1 MPVKEKLEARV
12 RAARSGR
19 PWVDHAVRAY
29 DRHSE
34 VLGNHVAAAITY
46 FGFLSFFP
54 LLALGFSLVG
64 YVSAVYPQARD
75 GITAAVEGAFP
86 SLIGTG
92 PGEINIDD
100 VVAAKGAAGLVGIVG
115 LLYAGLGWVDS
126 LRVGL
131 RRVFGTEDEPL
142 TFARKKTADLL
153 VLVLLGTALLA
164 SVVVSSTATSAT
176 AYVLGT
182 VGLDDSLVATV
193 LLKVLAVVLSLTVD
207 AVLFAIL
214 LSRLPGARL
223 SWHQLRSGARLGAV
237 GFEVLKLLGTFLV
250 ARTTQN
256 PVYATFGVV
265 VGLLVWINLVSKLLV
280 YAAAWTATQAY
291 SLEPGGIGEPGAGRS
306 TGLAAATD
314 PVRAVAPADYEPV
327 PVAAESGGTS
337 PGRMRT
343 VRGVVVGAAVG
354 AGLAGF
360 LTRRGSRD

>member
-1 MPVKEKLEARV
+1 MPVKERLQARV
-12 RAARSGR
+12 RAARSR
-19 PWVDHAVRAY
+19 RSWVDHAVRAY

-64 YVSAVYPQARD
+64 YISSVYPAAPAA
-75 GITAAVEGAFP
+75 ITAAVESAFP

-100 VVAAKGAAGLVGIVG
+100 VVAAKGAAGLLGIAG

-131 RRVFGTEDEPL
+131 RRVFGTSDEPL
-142 TFARKKTADLL
+142 PFVRKKTADLL
-153 VLVLLGTALLA
+153 VLVLLGLALLA
-164 SVVVSSTATSAT
+164 SVAVSSLATSAT

-182 VGLDDSLVATV
+182 VGLDDSLLATV
-193 LLKVLAVVLSLTVD
+193 LLKVLAVVLSLAVD

-214 LSRLPGARL
+214 LSRLPGVRL
-223 SWHQLRSGARLGAV
+223 GWHQLRSGALIGAT

-250 ARTTQN
+250 SRTTQN
-256 PVYATFGVV
+256 PVYATFGVM

-291 SLEPGGIGEPGAGRS
+291 SLEPGGIGDPGAGRS

-314 PVRAVAPADYEPV
+314 PVMAVAPADYEPV
-327 PVAAESGGTS
+327 PVAAGSGGVS

-343 VRGVVVGAAVG
+343 VRGVLVGAAVG
-354 AGLAGF
+354 AGLAGV